1 MSEKR
6 IDDGGPA
13 FPCEQ
18 GHDPQGYWNE
28 TFNSGM
34 SIRDWFAGR
43 ALVGL
48 LSGEIAKSLAE
59 YSELNGGDL
68 PDNAAN
74 YSFIIADAMLKARK
88 Q

>member
-1 MSEKR
+1 MSKQY
-6 IDDGGPA
+6 DGGQA
-13 FPCEQ
+13 FPCAANE
-18 GHDPQGYWNE
+18 PQGWYA
-28 TFNSGM
+28 TKGM
-34 SIRDWFAGR
+34 TLRDWFAGQ

-74 YSFIIADAMLKARK
+74 YSFIIADAMMKARE